1 MNKYI
6 KLSLL
11 LLLFSCTKEI
21 KESDSPSKVNNQKQA
36 ITFGEAVN
44 MVKSSMAANLTPQL
58 QTLETKVTDIA
69 MTSSSGCVQRTN
81 TNIGILFATNG
92 KAAWISERSLYLETR
107 YNGSVSYGS
116 GVAVKFPFKH
126 GKNYSIT
133 VNVQNYAQLYD
144 DEVASQKRRPILQ
157 MQLTNTVLAATSACD
172 VEVPA
177 IILSGPD
184 PVQTVP
190 PADTNEG
197 SVTRTISYTPTQCYN
212 YLRLSAIP
220 NTTGKSKGF
229 ATVSSIKITE
239 VSGIELNGPNMLA
252 VNEQGTYTVGYNGF
266 PISSAFTWTVT
277 DGLQI
282 VGSATGPSVVVKA
295 TNWNGG
301 VLSGSLNGCE
311 NILTKTISSPFAGN
325 ASLDG
330 PGQVNDPILMP
341 IRFQIKLE
349 GPLTGKTIT
358 NTTWTVPT
366 GWIIDYSQEDFVD
379 ILPGPKVI
387 AGYVTANFLL
397 DGVPTEVKKFT
408 KYNRTLN

>member
-1 MNKYI
+1 MKKYL

-21 KESDSPSKVNNQKQA
+21 KESDSQSKVDVQKQA

-44 MVKSSMAANLTPQL
+44 MVKNSVSSSLQSRSQMLTTATTNINLSGQSYCVQNTNTSTPGIVFSTNGQSYH
-58 QTLETKVTDIA
+58 QTTSIYLETKNVVNDI
-69 MTSSSGCVQRTN
+69 Q
-81 TNIGILFATNG
+81 
-92 KAAWISERSLYLETR
+92 
-107 YNGSVSYGS
+107 GS
-116 GVAVKFPFKH
+116 GIAVNFPFKH
-126 GKNYSIT
+126 GKNYTIT
-133 VNVQNYAQLYD
+133 LILSSFAD
-144 DEVASQKRRPILQ
+144 EWDHEVASKSRWPSLQ
-157 MQLTNTVLAATSACD
+157 VQTTNTALASINNCSVVT
-172 VEVPA
+172 PPF
-177 IILSGPD
+177 ILSGPD
-184 PVQTVP
+184 PIQTITP
-190 PADTNEG
+190 TSE
-197 SVTRTISYTPTQCYN
+197 TISTTKTLSFTPTQCYKF
-212 YLRLSAIP
+212 LRLSAIP
-220 NTTGKSKGF
+220 NMTGKSKGL
-229 ATVSSIKITE
+229 VIISKLSITE
-239 VSGIELNGPNMLA
+239 VSGIELNGPTMLA

-277 DGLQI
+277 GGLQI

-408 KYNRTLN
+408 KYNRTQN